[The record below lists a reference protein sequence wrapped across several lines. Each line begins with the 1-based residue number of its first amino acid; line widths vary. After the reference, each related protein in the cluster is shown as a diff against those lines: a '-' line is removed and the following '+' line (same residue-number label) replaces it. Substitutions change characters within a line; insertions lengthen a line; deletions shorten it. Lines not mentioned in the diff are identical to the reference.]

1 MKKLFL
7 LVWLMP
13 TLAFSCNGYLLG
25 FKGKDDVFDNRAFRE
40 YATHLNYCYKT
51 YSWHRVNDALKDLE
65 DITVP
70 YRLYGF
76 SLGAVSV
83 LNFLKKTNVR
93 KPEYVI
99 TVGAYKTTDVN
110 FDKFEVNYNNFFDRS
125 GIGQKSPGK
134 FLNVSHDKIQQ
145 EVNKF
150 LIWGQ

>member
-7 LVWLMP
+7 LACIMP
-13 TLAFSCNGYLLG
+13 ALAFACDGYVLG

-40 YATHLNYCYKT
+40 YADHLNYCYKT
-51 YSWHRVNDALKDLE
+51 YSWHQVKVVEQDLKS
-65 DITVP
+65 ITVP

-83 LNFLKKTNVR
+83 SNLLKNVNIK

-99 TVGAYKTTDVN
+99 TIGAYKTTNVN
-110 FDKFEVNYNNFFDRS
+110 FDQFKVDYRNFFDRS
-125 GIGQKSPGK
+125 GIGQKSPGI
-134 FLNVSHDKIQQ
+134 FLDVSHDKIQQ
-145 EVNKF
+145 EANRF